1 MIVTM
6 MKRRGKVLSRWS
18 SLLTHPLNI
27 VTTKL
32 GLLREKVGR
41 ALIGKEIFRGG
52 IVFTTYWSSGSTYN
66 IEKYIQQISFQDYGH
81 PLLFNIH
88 IHIQT
93 QIEMQRRKQER
104 HSPESLLIEWKIRKG
119 GDEESI
125 GKGRKVPSDT
135 VQRRIPRRL
144 TLFTNNPQWRRLG
157 SSSLFT

>member
-52 IVFTTYWSSGSTYN
+52 IVFTTY
-66 IEKYIQQISFQDYGH
+66 
-81 PLLFNIH
+81 
-88 IHIQT
+88 
-93 QIEMQRRKQER
+93 
-104 HSPESLLIEWKIRKG
+104 
-119 GDEESI
+119 
-125 GKGRKVPSDT
+125 
-135 VQRRIPRRL
+135 
-144 TLFTNNPQWRRLG
+144 
-157 SSSLFT
+157 